1 MGSSDRALKD
11 LAAQVL
17 RQPAAFDFF
26 QAVRLLEEAHP
37 STVAVGTGSDPAY
50 EALAFRSK
58 IGFEFPVADL
68 VAAFEGNRRLV
79 LEVAFM
85 GLAGSDGPL
94 PVAYTEMVQDC
105 ARSDG
110 GVAGIDPQP
119 PHGPDDDARDFLDI
133 FNHRLLSFFYRARKK
148 HRVALGASGDAPF
161 ERMLFQL
168 IGFNDG
174 LIHAWLRRKGS
185 SPGLPAVPSRSLLR
199 YAGLLAGKTRSMAG
213 LTTMLADAFGVP
225 VTGTEHLGRWL
236 PIAPRFQSALGPRL
250 GKNRALG
257 VDTVLGKRAW
267 EVDGAAALALG
278 PMPLDRFRALLPG
291 GPEHEAL
298 VFLTRFYLRQDLDV
312 QVTLL
317 LAASEAE
324 LGELACLPFGELNR
338 TAWIGPGRP
347 EQPHSASFALPRW
360 DGGEPEEQA

>member
-1 MGSSDRALKD
+1 MGTSDRALKE

-26 QAVRLLEEAHP
+26 QAVRLLEEARP
-37 STVAVGTGSDPAY
+37 AAVAVGTGSDPAY

-68 VAAFEGNRRLV
+68 VAAFEGERRTV

-94 PVAYTEMVQDC
+94 PAPYTEMVQDC
-105 ARSDG
+105 ARTDG

-133 FNHRLLSFFYRARKK
+133 FNHRLLSFFYRSRKK
-148 HRVALGASGDAPF
+148 HRVALGACGEAPL

-168 IGFNDG
+168 IGFAGG
-174 LIHAWLRRKGS
+174 LVHPWLRRKDS
-185 SPGLPAVPSRSLLR
+185 APGTAAVPSRALLR
-199 YAGLLAGKTRSMAG
+199 YAGLLAGQTRSMAG
-213 LTTMLADAFGVP
+213 LAAMLADALGVP
-225 VTGTEHLGRWL
+225 VSGTEHLGRWL

-267 EVDGAAALALG
+267 EVDGAIGLALG
-278 PMPLDRFRALLPG
+278 PMPLARYRELLPG
-291 GPEHEAL
+291 GSEHEAL
-298 VFLTRFYLRQDLDV
+298 IFLTRFYLRQDLDV

-324 LGELACLPFGELNR
+324 LERLACLSFGELNR
-338 TAWIGPGRP
+338 TAWIGPGRTG
-347 EQPHSASFALPRW
+347 ETHSASFPLPRW
-360 DGGEPEEQA
+360 DGGHLEQQA